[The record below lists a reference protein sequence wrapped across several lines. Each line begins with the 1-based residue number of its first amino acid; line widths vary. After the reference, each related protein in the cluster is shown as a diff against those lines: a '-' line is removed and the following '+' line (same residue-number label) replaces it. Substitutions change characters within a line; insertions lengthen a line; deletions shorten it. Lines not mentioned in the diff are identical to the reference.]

1 MENENKVKQ
10 LETRIKNV
18 NDAKIR
24 AETQLEELR
33 RQRDAILTRLA
44 EMQIDPNSLNE
55 QIAQLKQQIET
66 DLINIEAQI
75 PEGF

>member
-10 LETRIKNV
+10 LEVRIKNV

-24 AETQLEELR
+24 TETQLEELR
-33 RQRDAILTRLA
+33 KQRDAILKRLT
-44 EMQIDPNSLNE
+44 EMQIDPNSLGE
-55 QIAQLKQQIET
+55 QINQLRQQIET
-66 DLINIEAQI
+66 DLINIETQI